1 MAHTKYTTDAWVIA
15 RAPTGES
22 NIVVTLY
29 THDFGAIEA
38 VARSVR
44 EQRSRL
50 RQSLATGAR
59 SDVSLVRGRYQ
70 WRLVSA
76 RQRMYIEPVSIEAR
90 AHRSRILRLVKRL
103 TPAQEQNQRLFA
115 VITRALTELGV
126 ERSIESWS
134 GFELVCAS
142 AILAE
147 LGYLPAPALADS
159 NYLDIVF
166 APEALIHAHQ
176 NRQQIAAR
184 INAALAASQ
193 L

>member
-22 NIVVTLY
+22 NVIISLF
-29 THDFGAIEA
+29 THDFGAVEA

-59 SDVSLVRGRYQ
+59 TEVSLVRGRYQ

-76 RQRMYIEPVSIEAR
+76 RQREYHEPASLEAR
-90 AHRSRILRLVKRL
+90 AHRRRILRLVKRL

-115 VITRALTELGV
+115 VLTRALSELSV
-126 ERSIESWS
+126 ERSAELWS

-147 LGYLPAPALADS
+147 LGYLPALSATDS
-159 NYLDIVF
+159 EHLNTLF
-166 APEALIHAHQ
+166 APDALIDAHQ
-176 NRQQIAAR
+176 RRPQIAAR
-184 INAALAASQ
+184 INAALSASQ